1 MLANWWKS
9 AESTKSK
16 QILVTVISTVLVKLG
31 SHLDHNPE
39 GHISE
44 MDLQVSLWI

>member
-1 MLANWWKS
+1 MIAKWSKS
-9 AESTKSK
+9 TENTKTK
-16 QILVTVISTVLVKLG
+16 QILVTVISIVLMKLG

-44 MDLQVSLWI
+44 TDLQVSLWI